1 MAKGGEEDAR
11 TIWIFFCFFLR
22 SRPAGGDG
30 FGKGST
36 LGRLEMVRFDSLR
49 RRQVRLTLISS
60 CMSLAAREFLATHR
74 RSVHAPFYPSRKSA
88 AFWV

>member
-36 LGRLEMVRFDSLR
+36 LGHLLR
-49 RRQVRLTLISS
+49 GTIADIVGILTERYVL
-60 CMSLAAREFLATHR
+60 
-74 RSVHAPFYPSRKSA
+74 
-88 AFWV
+88 

>member
-36 LGRLEMVRFDSLR
+36 LGRLEMVTFDFLR
-49 RRQVRLTLISS
+49 RRQVKL
-60 CMSLAAREFLATHR
+60 
-74 RSVHAPFYPSRKSA
+74 VHNTRIYST
-88 AFWV
+88 